1 MTDTPKELLCP
12 PGLKFMPFQE
22 EGVERARN
30 TRRVLLADEQ
40 GLGKTV
46 QCIGVLN
53 AHPKYKRVLILCP
66 ASLCGNWKAE
76 LEKWMTIPRTIG
88 IPQGQDWGDEDIII
102 LPYTSTWRDRYEWE
116 IRGAP
121 WDLVVMDE
129 CHRLKN
135 HKSKQGR
142 AVFGSAKVP
151 GIYGRQMILVT
162 GTPIVSRPIDIWP
175 LLCCLWPDMFGD
187 WYSFVKRYCGAT
199 KLCGHWDTKGAS
211 NTEELNGLLQKMG
224 MIRRLKKDVLKD
236 LPAKTRQMIIL
247 SPTEEVKR
255 IRDRETAQFKLHQET
270 IESLEA
276 RRAGAEV
283 MDDENAFRD
292 AGMRLRACLNDAFA
306 EMAKVRKEMGLAKV
320 AWIVEEARNRIE
332 EAADPNYKLV
342 IFAWHQEVIDSIAE
356 GLAKHKI
363 TSVKYTGQ
371 TPINKR
377 QAIVQS
383 FQETNN
389 VQVFIGNISAAG
401 VGITLTAAQTMIFA
415 EVDWVPGNMA
425 QAEDRCLVKD
435 SVVFCPRSAKMGRMS
450 LVNIQDIQVG
460 DTVLTH
466 LGNHKLVTGRKKRNH
481 RGLIT
486 TVDYVG
492 WHEPLQCTHD
502 HKVFVHRDG
511 QNQWLPAHQLLP
523 TDSMAFPKNKSWK
536 RLERVVIKPEW
547 RVYSSVEKP
556 TYCIHPGCD
565 GKIEARSLCRIHYR
579 QQIEGPDRPKAPPQI
594 NGRHVRLPESIKIT
608 DEWLYLFGWYA
619 AEGFSSIKD
628 GKGKFCSFS
637 GHRKETPVI
646 EKIQTLLRSLGITC
660 SIYAKEKSNGIE
672 MRAFST
678 ELAKWFRDW
687 FGSKSNNLSLPDEI
701 LNLPPDQASVFL
713 RGYTDGDGYQRKNQV
728 EWVSASQT
736 LCYQICLIAI
746 RSGFIPTF
754 RKVIHPYSK
763 TTHWIGGFSK
773 FGSGKPRLQHQDG
786 DYIYRPIRSVSTR
799 RDKVEVWD
807 ISVEDDHSFVCGFSS
822 VHNCHRIGQKGN
834 VLIIYMVFE
843 ASIDSYMV
851 QTFIQ
856 KQDVIDSILDP
867 EQAAPAED
875 IPDAIPKATYEK
887 KAATIWNF
895 VGQAM
900 TIYQRQAALDG
911 LRHMAKLDKDGA
923 TARNGVGYSKIHTE
937 IAGRLHGDLL
947 RFGKLSFAQTALA
960 ASILK
965 RYSKQ
970 LPDTINSELAKV
982 EIS

>member
-1 MTDTPKELLCP
+1 MDTEPAMELLCP

-88 IPQGQDWGDEDIII
+88 IPQGQEWGDEDIII
-102 LPYTSTWRDRYEWE
+102 LPYTSAWRDRYEWE

-199 KLCGHWDTKGAS
+199 KLCGHWDTRGAS

-415 EVDWVPGNMA
+415 EVDWVPGNM
-425 QAEDRCLVKD
+425 E
-435 SVVFCPRSAKMGRMS
+435 
-450 LVNIQDIQVG
+450 
-460 DTVLTH
+460 
-466 LGNHKLVTGRKKRNH
+466 
-481 RGLIT
+481 
-486 TVDYVG
+486 
-492 WHEPLQCTHD
+492 
-502 HKVFVHRDG
+502 
-511 QNQWLPAHQLLP
+511 
-523 TDSMAFPKNKSWK
+523 
-536 RLERVVIKPEW
+536 
-547 RVYSSVEKP
+547 
-556 TYCIHPGCD
+556 
-565 GKIEARSLCRIHYR
+565 
-579 QQIEGPDRPKAPPQI
+579 
-594 NGRHVRLPESIKIT
+594 
-608 DEWLYLFGWYA
+608 
-619 AEGFSSIKD
+619 
-628 GKGKFCSFS
+628 
-637 GHRKETPVI
+637 
-646 EKIQTLLRSLGITC
+646 
-660 SIYAKEKSNGIE
+660 
-672 MRAFST
+672 
-678 ELAKWFRDW
+678 
-687 FGSKSNNLSLPDEI
+687 
-701 LNLPPDQASVFL
+701 QASD
-713 RGYTDGDGYQRKNQV
+713 R
-728 EWVSASQT
+728 
-736 LCYQICLIAI
+736 I
-746 RSGFIPTF
+746 
-754 RKVIHPYSK
+754 
-763 TTHWIGGFSK
+763 
-773 FGSGKPRLQHQDG
+773 
-786 DYIYRPIRSVSTR
+786 
-799 RDKVEVWD
+799 
-807 ISVEDDHSFVCGFSS
+807 
-822 VHNCHRIGQKGN
+822 HRIGQKGN
-834 VLIIYMVFE
+834 VLIIFMVFE

-875 IPDAIPKATYEK
+875 IPDVIPKATYEK

-895 VGQAM
+895 VGQAL
-900 TIYQRQAALDG
+900 TLYQKQAALDG
-911 LRHMAKLDKDGA
+911 LRFMAKLDKDGA
-923 TARNGVGYSKIHTE
+923 TARNGVGYSKIHSE
-937 IAGRLHGDLL
+937 IAGKLHGDLI
-947 RFGKLSFAQTALA
+947 RYGKLSPAQTALA

-965 RYSKQ
+965 KYGRQ
-970 LPDTINSELAKV
+970 LPESINEELRKI
-982 EIS
+982 EIE